1 MKVNIVIPINVMKVL
16 RRLERFDYQAFLVGG
31 CIKDH
36 FLGITPKDW
45 DVSTDATP
53 EEIAKVF
60 DNSRIVGRR
69 FPIVHV
75 CFAGGEIIEVVT
87 FRTDGDDYGTMV
99 DDSYRRDYTVNALY
113 YDASSK
119 ELIDPFSGY
128 QDLIDRKIVCIGNP
142 VTRIT
147 GDPVRML
154 RAARLIQQ
162 GFTLDCDVSSAIE
175 SCGPMLKTVNCSR
188 LYCEFV
194 KMFKGRCQSDS
205 ALILDDLGLLV
216 NFFPRKMYN
225 GIEPW
230 HGELKVSS
238 IICHIVWEYYCDL
251 VRACMSEF
259 NLHPIPSS
267 QKAAKL
273 LVKELRGRLN
283 TSKAV
288 ALAIKCELS
297 ERYREELECD

>member
-1 MKVNIVIPINVMKVL
+1 MKVNIVVPPNVTKVL
-16 RRLERFDYQAFLVGG
+16 RRLKQFDYQAFLVGG
-31 CIKDH
+31 CVKDH

-53 EEIAKVF
+53 EEIAVVF

-75 CFAGGEIIEVVT
+75 YFAGREIIEVVT
-87 FRTDGDDYGTMV
+87 FRTEGDDYGTMV

-113 YDASSK
+113 YDASSN
-119 ELIDPFSGY
+119 ELIDPFTGY
-128 QDLIDRKIVCIGNP
+128 QDLKRLKVVCIGNP

-147 GDPVRML
+147 EDPVRML
-154 RAARLIQQ
+154 RAARLLQQ
-162 GFTLDCDVSSAIE
+162 GFTLDSDVRSAIE
-175 SCGPMLKTVNCSR
+175 SCGPMLRTVNCSR

-194 KMFKGRCQSDS
+194 KMFAGRCQSNS
-205 ALILDDLGLLV
+205 ALTLHGLGLLV

-225 GIEPW
+225 GVDPW
-230 HGELKVSS
+230 HGELGVPT
-238 IICHIVWEYYCDL
+238 IICRIVWKYYCDL
-251 VRACMSEF
+251 VSSCESEF

-273 LVKELRGRLN
+273 LVVELRSQMN
-283 TSKAV
+283 TDKEV

-297 ERYREELECD
+297 QRYRDEL